1 MSPSQRAID
10 AAQRVDDATDPF
22 LVGEGPALAD
32 QLAEALFVVSADVAR
47 LRRTTSDHSNVVEE
61 LRSVDDAL
69 SACVGLARRLS
80 TAVRSHAEPG
90 NYADAAGIAR
100 DLGRHLAQALPE
112 GTTLSVVC
120 AASPAL
126 VAMPSSELRRV
137 LAVLVRRV
145 VTALVAP
152 SGELALEVVDGDRAR
167 GRRQSPFVKVF
178 VGHGALEPNQA
189 AAAADDVRPQVNAR
203 GGSVEPCARRGGGAA
218 IVVSLPSAC

>member
-1 MSPSQRAID
+1 VSPTQRAID
-10 AAQRVDDATDPF
+10 AAQRVHDATDPF
-22 LVGEGPALAD
+22 LVGGGPALAD
-32 QLAEALFVVSADVAR
+32 QLAEALFVVSAHVAR
-47 LRRTTSDHSNVVEE
+47 LRRTTPDDSPVVEE
-61 LRSVDDAL
+61 LGSIDDGLSV
-69 SACVGLARRLS
+69 CIGLARRLS

-100 DLGRHLAQALPE
+100 DLGRHLAEAMPE
-112 GTTLSVVC
+112 GTTLNIIRTS
-120 AASPAL
+120 SPAL

-145 VTALVAP
+145 VTARAP
-152 SGELALEVVDGDRAR
+152 LSGELALEVIEDRAR
-167 GRRQSPFVKVF
+167 GRRQAPIVKVF

-189 AAAADDVRPQVNAR
+189 AAAADDVRPLVNAS